1 MTDRGQMTAPERPAA
16 TQERKLNVV
25 PAVPDVSRHRMAVI
39 LYRGYREWVAAGKPK
54 RA

>member
-1 MTDRGQMTAPERPAA
+1 MASQDRKKNDRGANPPVTIP
-16 TQERKLNVV
+16 V
-25 PAVPDVSRHRMAVI
+25 VPDVSRHRMAML

>member
-16 TQERKLNVV
+16 IQEHKLNLV
-25 PAVPDVSRHRMAVI
+25 PVVPDVSRHRMAML